1 MADNYLEKH
10 YADYEARKQAYRQ
23 GGARNAVRRAMWQ
36 VATIVLPSVD
46 DVAMQEFYVNLF
58 GGEADGDTAVAFDN
72 GLRLEFAPKNA
83 DSIVKFAISMASQYQ
98 LEQLIRR
105 LLEAGVAVEDGRV
118 LDPSGNEILIKCF

>member
-23 GGARNAVRRAMWQ
+23 GGARKAARRAMWQ
-36 VATIVLPSVD
+36 VAKIVLPSVD

-72 GLRLEFAPKNA
+72 GLRLEFVSKNA

>member
-23 GGARNAVRRAMWQ
+23 GGARKAVRRAMWQ

-58 GGEADGDTAVAFDN
+58 GGEADGDSAVTFDN
-72 GLRLEFAPKNA
+72 GLRLEFVSKNA
-83 DSIVKFAISMASQYQ
+83 DFIVKFAISMASQYQ

>member
-23 GGARNAVRRAMWQ
+23 GGARKAARRAMWQ
-36 VATIVLPSVD
+36 VTKIVLPSVD

-58 GGEADGDTAVAFDN
+58 GGEADGDSAVAFDN
-72 GLRLEFAPKNA
+72 GLRLEFVSKNA

-105 LLEAGVAVEDGRV
+105 LMEAGVAVEDGLV

>member
-23 GGARNAVRRAMWQ
+23 GAARKAARRAMWQ
-36 VATIVLPSVD
+36 VAKIVLPSVD

-58 GGEADGDTAVAFDN
+58 GGEADGDSAVAFDN
-72 GLRLEFAPKNA
+72 GLRLAFAPKNA

-105 LLEAGVAVEDGRV
+105 LMEAGVAIEDGRV